1 MYCIL
6 WCLFLGTGKKGTG
19 GSGNT
24 GEGDEEKTSDGSGG
38 KADEGDLHAID
49 DEEALGTGEDGG
61 QSKEGGGTD
70 VEGTGDGGEEEGGG
84 LDEEGGDAVDEEL
97 LVVGDEG
104 EGAELLE
111 LGEGGL
117 EGGEVDPVLLE
128 LGEDAELGGL
138 AEEVELTDAADDVV
152 LQLVSIEERGV
163 VGNEICEMWYVNECA
178 CNETA
183 ALGLFRLASC
193 KVYCSLD
200 PAHPRLGQK

>member
-1 MYCIL
+1 MMARHSLCIIGTGIY
-6 WCLFLGTGKKGTG
+6 LFLGTGKKGTG

-38 KADEGDLHAID
+38 KADEWDLHAI
-49 DEEALGTGEDGG
+49 
-61 QSKEGGGTD
+61 D
-70 VEGTGDGGEEEGGG
+70 VEGTGDGGKEEGGG

-152 LQLVSIEERGV
+152 L
-163 VGNEICEMWYVNECA
+163 N
-178 CNETA
+178 
-183 ALGLFRLASC
+183 F
-193 KVYCSLD
+193 D
-200 PAHPRLGQK
+200 

>member
-1 MYCIL
+1 MAPVFNN
-6 WCLFLGTGKKGTG
+6 LFLGTGKKGTG

-24 GEGDEEKTSDGSGG
+24 GEGDEEKTSEGSGG
-38 KADEGDLHAID
+38 KADEGHLHAVD
-49 DEEALGTGEDGG
+49 DEESLGTGKDGG
-61 QSKEGGGTD
+61 KSKEGGGTD

-152 LQLVSIEERGV
+152 LQLVSRMGEGRDG
-163 VGNEICEMWYVNECA
+163 
-178 CNETA
+178 
-183 ALGLFRLASC
+183 
-193 KVYCSLD
+193 
-200 PAHPRLGQK
+200 P

>member
-1 MYCIL
+1 MARRHVLYIL

-24 GEGDEEKTSDGSGG
+24 GEGDEEKASDGSGG

-49 DEEALGTGEDGG
+49 DEEPLGTGEDGG

-117 EGGEVDPVLLE
+117 EGGEVDAVLLE

-152 LQLVSIEERGV
+152 LRKFRSGRKVRWEMKTC
-163 VGNEICEMWYVNECA
+163 EICCV
-178 CNETA
+178 ETNVV
-183 ALGLFRLASC
+183 L
-193 KVYCSLD
+193 
-200 PAHPRLGQK
+200 

>member
-1 MYCIL
+1 MMARHSVCIIDRHTSVY
-6 WCLFLGTGKKGTG
+6 LFLGTGKKGTG
-19 GSGNT
+19 GSGNA
-24 GEGDEEKTSDGSGG
+24 GEGDKEKASDGSGG
-38 KADEGDLHAID
+38 KANEGDLHAID
-49 DEEALGTGEDGG
+49 DEEPLGTGEDGG

-70 VEGTGDGGEEEGGG
+70 VEGTGDGGE
-84 LDEEGGDAVDEEL
+84 EEGGDAVDEEL

-152 LQLVSIEERGV
+152 LQLVSIEEKGV
-163 VGNEICEMWYVNECA
+163 VGNEICEM
-178 CNETA
+178 
-183 ALGLFRLASC
+183 
-193 KVYCSLD
+193 
-200 PAHPRLGQK
+200 